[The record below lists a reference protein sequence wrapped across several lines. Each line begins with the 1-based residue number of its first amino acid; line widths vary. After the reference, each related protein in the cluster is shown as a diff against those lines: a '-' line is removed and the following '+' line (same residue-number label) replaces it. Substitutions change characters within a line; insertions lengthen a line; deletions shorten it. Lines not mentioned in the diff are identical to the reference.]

1 VTAIIREN
9 IAVTF
14 LVRWNGILARIY
26 DRIQGLFE
34 DFYNDFRGPQQVL
47 SLVDNMQYDPL
58 VLT

>member
-47 SLVDNMQYDPL
+47 SLIDNMQYDPL